1 MRVCQSS
8 SGAVPGVGLTPL
20 QEVAYM
26 LLPLEGGAGTALCVE
41 AEQQVQQSLETHEPR
56 LLLEQLLKPL
66 QSNLGRH
73 SHLVPGSSET
83 SNRPPTLFPTSAAA
97 QSELQRPL
105 PADFR
110 RSNPLDPVTFFPTFC

>member
-66 QSNLGRH
+66 QPNLGRH

-83 SNRPPTLFPTSAAA
+83 SNPPPPRPSSRLPPQHSPSFSGRFLPISAA
-97 QSELQRPL
+97 LIL
-105 PADFR
+105 
-110 RSNPLDPVTFFPTFC
+110 